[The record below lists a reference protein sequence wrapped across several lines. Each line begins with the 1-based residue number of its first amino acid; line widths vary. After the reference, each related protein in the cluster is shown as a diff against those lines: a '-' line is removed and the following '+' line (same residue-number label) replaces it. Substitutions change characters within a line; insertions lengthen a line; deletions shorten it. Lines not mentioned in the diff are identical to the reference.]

1 MLFFRRIIMKISK
14 KKGMSPGSLVF
25 IGEKKREKMDINIM
39 DFSADHFTEKSVADI
54 NECAEFR
61 DSKNVSWL
69 DFLGLH
75 DVEKIDEIGKIFDV
89 HPLVLEDILNTNQRP
104 KIEIFDDHFF
114 IVFKMLFFDGK
125 SSVVVSEQVSLIVR
139 KNKVL
144 SFQEKESEVFA
155 SLRERIR
162 KSKGRTRS
170 SGADY
175 LAYEIFDVI
184 VDNYLEIL
192 EKIGEEIE
200 VLEEELMS
208 NPASNTLGKIYRLKR
223 DIFLVRKSVWPLRD
237 VVSRL
242 ERGEI
247 DVIEQKTE
255 IYLRDLYDHIVQ
267 VIDTVETFRDI
278 STGLL
283 DLYLSSVSF
292 KMNDVMKVLTI
303 ISTIFIP
310 LTFIAGVYGMN
321 FENMP
326 ELKWSYGY
334 FISLGLMSVIFVSM
348 VIFFKKKKW
357 W

>member
-1 MLFFRRIIMKISK
+1 
-14 KKGMSPGSLVF
+14 
-25 IGEKKREKMDINIM
+25 
-39 DFSADHFTEKSVADI
+39 
-54 NECAEFR
+54 
-61 DSKNVSWL
+61 
-69 DFLGLH
+69 
-75 DVEKIDEIGKIFDV
+75 
-89 HPLVLEDILNTNQRP
+89 
-104 KIEIFDDHFF
+104 
-114 IVFKMLFFDGK
+114 
-125 SSVVVSEQVSLIVR
+125 
-139 KNKVL
+139 
-144 SFQEKESEVFA
+144 
-155 SLRERIR
+155 
-162 KSKGRTRS
+162 
-170 SGADY
+170 
-175 LAYEIFDVI
+175 
-184 VDNYLEIL
+184 
-192 EKIGEEIE
+192 
-200 VLEEELMS
+200 MS

-310 LTFIAGVYGMN
+310 LTFIAGIYGMN

-326 ELKWSYGY
+326 ELKWHYGY
-334 FISLGLMSVIFVSM
+334 FISLGLMFLIFVSM

>member
-1 MLFFRRIIMKISK
+1 
-14 KKGMSPGSLVF
+14 
-25 IGEKKREKMDINIM
+25 
-39 DFSADHFTEKSVADI
+39 
-54 NECAEFR
+54 
-61 DSKNVSWL
+61 
-69 DFLGLH
+69 
-75 DVEKIDEIGKIFDV
+75 
-89 HPLVLEDILNTNQRP
+89 
-104 KIEIFDDHFF
+104 
-114 IVFKMLFFDGK
+114 
-125 SSVVVSEQVSLIVR
+125 
-139 KNKVL
+139 
-144 SFQEKESEVFA
+144 
-155 SLRERIR
+155 
-162 KSKGRTRS
+162 
-170 SGADY
+170 
-175 LAYEIFDVI
+175 
-184 VDNYLEIL
+184 
-192 EKIGEEIE
+192 
-200 VLEEELMS
+200 LEEELMS
-208 NPASNTLGKIYRLKR
+208 NPESNTLGKIYRLKR

-267 VIDTVETFRDI
+267 VIDTVETFRDM

-334 FISLGLMSVIFVSM
+334 FISLGLMLVIFVSM